1 MRKISSDQKSSSV
14 PTFHAQLP
22 VWVSLCASARY
33 ASRRSNS
40 RVRSSCSVISIAEQ
54 ELLTRELERREAY
67 LAEAQRLTHTGSW
80 AWNVGTDELFWSEE
94 IFRIYEFDPVK
105 LKPAW
110 SLILD
115 RVHPD
120 DRASL
125 EQRKQMESTQTDWA
139 ESEADF
145 RIVVSDGK
153 IKHLHSIA
161 HPVMDASGQIIEVI
175 GTVVDVTER
184 KRVEDSLRRSESH
197 LAEAQRLTHTGSWIW
212 RVPDRNALHL

>member
-40 RVRSSCSVISIAEQ
+40 RVRSSCSAIDITEQ

-94 IFRIYEFDPVK
+94 IFRIYEIDPVK
-105 LKPAW
+105 MKPTW
-110 SLILD
+110 SVILD
-115 RVHPD
+115 SVHPD
-120 DRASL
+120 DRAGL
-125 EQRKQMESTQTDWA
+125 ERRKKI
-139 ESEADF
+139 ESEFDF
-145 RIVVSDGK
+145 RIVVSDWK
-153 IKHLHSIA
+153 IKNLHSIS
-161 HPVMDASGQIIEVI
+161 HPVMDGSGQVI
-175 GTVVDVTER
+175 QG
-184 KRVEDSLRRSESH
+184 L
-197 LAEAQRLTHTGSWIW
+197 
-212 RVPDRNALHL
+212 